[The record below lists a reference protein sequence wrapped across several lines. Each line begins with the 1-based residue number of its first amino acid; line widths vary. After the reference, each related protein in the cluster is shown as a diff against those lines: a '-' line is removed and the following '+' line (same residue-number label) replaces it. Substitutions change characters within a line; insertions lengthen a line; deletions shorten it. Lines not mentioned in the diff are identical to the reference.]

1 MRSNL
6 GVFALRLPSS
16 YYMGEILGTTY
27 AGLVNNSCDYRVAHA
42 EGMLEKQM
50 IDF

>member
-1 MRSNL
+1 
-6 GVFALRLPSS
+6 
-16 YYMGEILGTTY
+16 MGEILGTTY

-50 IDF
+50 IDFNNDAVKFRRFCFIFAQ